1 MITFISNYS
10 FPSNNATANRLNFF
24 INSLLKN
31 NKKIKVKVISSV
43 LKRSTNKQKQD
54 NVTIEQI
61 LNYRYKNFL
70 MRGFK
75 ELIFA
80 YKASKRIDKDCIFQ
94 IYTIPSPLI
103 LFGTYFRRT
112 NFFAIDVRD
121 ITWEYLE
128 KKIFFRSHCF

>member
-43 LKRSTNKQKQD
+43 LKRSTNQQKQD

-70 MRGFK
+70 IRGFK

-80 YKASKRIDKDCIFQ
+80 YKASKESIKIVFFR
-94 IYTIPSPLI
+94 YI
-103 LFGTYFRRT
+103 LF
-112 NFFAIDVRD
+112 
-121 ITWEYLE
+121 LLL
-128 KKIFFRSHCF
+128 

>member
-1 MITFISNYS
+1 MITFISNYF

-61 LNYRYKNFL
+61 LNYRYKNL

-80 YKASKRIDKDCIFQ
+80 TKPQKESIKIVFFRY
-94 IYTIPSPLI
+94 I
-103 LFGTYFRRT
+103 LF
-112 NFFAIDVRD
+112 
-121 ITWEYLE
+121 LLL
-128 KKIFFRSHCF
+128 

>member
-1 MITFISNYS
+1 
-10 FPSNNATANRLNFF
+10 
-24 INSLLKN
+24 
-31 NKKIKVKVISSV
+31 
-43 LKRSTNKQKQD
+43 
-54 NVTIEQI
+54 
-61 LNYRYKNFL
+61 

-128 KKIFFRSHCF
+128 KNLFRSHCF